1 MTATPEPQ
9 ISLITLAVADVAAST
24 RFYGKL
30 GFRPSEKAGKEGEVS
45 FFALGSGV
53 VLALYDRTHYCKDA
67 DLPEMRAKGGGI
79 MLARNLP
86 SPLAVDRF
94 VAAFVAA
101 GGRLQKAPEKTHWGG
116 YCGYVA
122 DPDGHLWEVAHNPH
136 WPLSNEGL
144 VTLPE

>member
-1 MTATPEPQ
+1 MPGTPTPQ
-9 ISLITLAVADVAAST
+9 ISLITLAVANVAAAT
-24 RFYGKL
+24 RFYEKL
-30 GFRPSEKAGKEGEVS
+30 GFRHSEKASVEGEVS
-45 FFALGSGV
+45 FFALSSGL
-53 VLALYDRTHYCKDA
+53 VLALYDREDYRRDA
-67 DLPEMRAKGGGI
+67 DLVEAPGRGGI

-116 YCGYVA
+116 YCGYLA
-122 DPDGHLWEVAHNPH
+122 DPDGHLWEIAHNPH
-136 WPLSNEGL
+136 WPLSDEGL

>member
-1 MTATPEPQ
+1 MPGTPTPQ
-9 ISLITLAVADVAAST
+9 ISLITLAVANVAAAT
-24 RFYGKL
+24 RFYEKL
-30 GFRPSEKAGKEGEVS
+30 GFRRSEKAGNDEVS
-45 FFALGSGV
+45 FFALSSGL
-53 VLALYDRTHYCKDA
+53 VLALYDREDYRRDA
-67 DLPEMRAKGGGI
+67 DLVETPGRGGI

-116 YCGYVA
+116 YCGYLA
-122 DPDGHLWEVAHNPH
+122 DPDGHLWEIAYNPH
-136 WPLSNEGL
+136 WPLSDEGL